1 MKPQLLCLDTLYV
14 GTQRPLTATRM
25 NEPRPSQVIPRSS
38 TKCHLICS
46 ESHGKPETLPSML
59 YLIRSGVFEIQNGSR
74 SVQYVPALLLNR
86 KSKSNVVNSSA
97 DMAVLFESSTDPVN
111 ASFDLPE
118 SRKSRYSCGTYTLS
132 AHKREQTSHQ
142 TMFWFVSVFHCL
154 QTKEHTAS
162 HL

>member
-86 KSKSNVVNSSA
+86 K
-97 DMAVLFESSTDPVN
+97 
-111 ASFDLPE
+111 
-118 SRKSRYSCGTYTLS
+118 
-132 AHKREQTSHQ
+132 
-142 TMFWFVSVFHCL
+142 
-154 QTKEHTAS
+154 
-162 HL
+162 